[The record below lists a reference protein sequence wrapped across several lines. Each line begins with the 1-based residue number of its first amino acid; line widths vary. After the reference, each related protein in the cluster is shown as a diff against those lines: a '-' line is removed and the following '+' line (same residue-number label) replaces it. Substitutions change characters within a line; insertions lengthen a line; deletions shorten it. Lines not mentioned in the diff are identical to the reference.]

1 MKTETDLFLEEQTEK
16 KLDWITQNEFEQLSK
31 AEQNFRWALFLKSN
45 GYEKNLSEEK
55 IEQLRQQHLINKQ
68 PLPRAY
74 FEGR

>member
-45 GYEKNLSEEK
+45 GYEKNLSEQM
-55 IEQLRQQHLINKQ
+55 IEQLRQRHLVNKE
-68 PLPRAY
+68 PLPKAY